1 MKKIVVLTGAG
12 ISAESGL
19 KTFRDSNGLWENHKI
34 EDVATPQAWKANPEI
49 VLEFY
54 NQRRLQA
61 SKAQPNDAHLSLVVL
76 EKYFNVT
83 IVTQNVDDLH
93 ERAGCTDVVHMH
105 GQLRTLRCESSHE
118 REVRME
124 SNDLS
129 DEFVYCK
136 CCIHQERMRPDI
148 VWFGEIPME
157 MQRIR
162 EAVTGC
168 DLFVVVGSS
177 GHVYPAAG
185 LVNQAKRSG
194 AHTVLVN
201 LEEPANADVFDEVHL
216 GPAGKLLPT
225 LVSNWLKE
233 FN

>member
-1 MKKIVVLTGAG
+1 
-12 ISAESGL
+12 
-19 KTFRDSNGLWENHKI
+19 
-34 EDVATPQAWKANPEI
+34 
-49 VLEFY
+49 
-54 NQRRLQA
+54 
-61 SKAQPNDAHLSLVVL
+61 
-76 EKYFNVT
+76 
-83 IVTQNVDDLH
+83 
-93 ERAGCTDVVHMH
+93 
-105 GQLRTLRCESSHE
+105 
-118 REVRME
+118 
-124 SNDLS
+124 
-129 DEFVYCK
+129 
-136 CCIHQERMRPDI
+136 
-148 VWFGEIPME
+148 ME

-201 LEEPANADVFDEVHL
+201 LEEPANADAFDEVHL